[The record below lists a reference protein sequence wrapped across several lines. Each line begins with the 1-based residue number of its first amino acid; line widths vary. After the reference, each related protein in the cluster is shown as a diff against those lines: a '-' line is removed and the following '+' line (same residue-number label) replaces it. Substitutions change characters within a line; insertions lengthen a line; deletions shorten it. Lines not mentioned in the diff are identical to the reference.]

1 MVGFAVVGLAVGV
14 LVVGFLVGLFVGAYV
29 GFDIVPSVGYLVG
42 AVVVPGCLC
51 PNAVPRVTHNHTA
64 QTKTNNAASFR
75 AGVQKDVGS
84 GLAGLADI
92 SATIVR
98 YNLILL
104 KEN

>member
-1 MVGFAVVGLAVGV
+1 VGVAVVGL
-14 LVVGFLVGLFVGAYV
+14 LVVGFFVGFFVGALVGAYV
-29 GFDIVPSVGYLVG
+29 GFDIVASVGYLVG

-51 PNAVPRVTHNHTA
+51 PNAAPRVTDNHTA
-64 QTKTNNAASFR
+64 QIKTKNAASFR

>member
-1 MVGFAVVGLAVGV
+1 MGVAVVGL
-14 LVVGFLVGLFVGAYV
+14 LVVGFLVGFVVGFVVGAYV
-29 GFDIVPSVGYLVG
+29 GFDIVASVGYLVG

-51 PNAVPRVTHNHTA
+51 PNAAPRVTDSHTA
-64 QTKTNNAASFR
+64 HTKKNTTASTR
-75 AGVQKDVGS
+75 AGVQMDARS
-84 GLAGLADI
+84 GFACLADI